1 MQCSS
6 RPHQFSWKTGDEVG
20 INRVKDISYIHGWA
34 AVSLQTRQTSH
45 SSSLLTCEM
54 QSSTG
59 NGSARESHA
68 KCSPCT
74 QVVWHGRVTLPWHRG
89 KDRRLPA
96 GESEAGA
103 FYQRAMSCAWHF
115 TAAVKELVLGGGARS
130 VPVPLLAD
138 RSCDI
143 CSLLCSLMSVCS
155 FPNPS
160 SDKGN
165 DSCPPFG
172 KRDKPDCGKSKERRS
187 QSKEL
192 GASYEGIW

>member
-6 RPHQFSWKTGDEVG
+6 RPHQFSWRTGDEVG

-74 QVVWHGRVTLPWHRG
+74 QVVCGSLAWESDTAMTQRERQTPPCWGKWGRSL
-89 KDRRLPA
+89 L
-96 GESEAGA
+96 SEGHELCMALYSCSEGAGA
-103 FYQRAMSCAWHF
+103 GRWCQVCTCT
-115 TAAVKELVLGGGARS
+115 TAGRQELWY
-130 VPVPLLAD
+130 LLP
-138 RSCDI
+138 
-143 CSLLCSLMSVCS
+143 SLQLNVCL
-155 FPNPS
+155 FLPQPI
-160 SDKGN
+160 
-165 DSCPPFG
+165 F
-172 KRDKPDCGKSKERRS
+172 
-187 QSKEL
+187 
-192 GASYEGIW
+192 W